1 LKLGIYVNRPIIV
14 FRELTKAHEE
24 RLEGTI
30 ESIVQR
36 ITPPIGEF
44 TVVIPRMTEDASARV
59 PVSSD
64 EILSVFGEIT
74 KNKAF
79 ASRRQAARAVA
90 QRLGVSVREVYETIK
105 TVELLPKDA

>member
-1 LKLGIYVNRPIIV
+1 
-14 FRELTKAHEE
+14 
-24 RLEGTI
+24 
-30 ESIVQR
+30 
-36 ITPPIGEF
+36 
-44 TVVIPRMTEDASARV
+44 V

-74 KNKAF
+74 KNKGF